1 MESIFLFIIEIIGTI
16 AFAISGIRLAAYH
29 RFDWFGAYTVGLVT
43 AIGGGTLRDLLL
55 NIDVFW
61 MQTWIYLGVTGVSLA
76 VVILFRKLLVS
87 NNRMLFIFDTLG
99 LALFVVIGIQK
110 TLAEGYPMWVAIV
123 MGGIT
128 GSFGGVLRD
137 ILINQEPLFFRKD
150 IYATAC
156 LAGGLAYW
164 AVIGCG
170 GSEITQQLVCAI
182 TVITLRMCALRWNW
196 SLPVLSYDLPE
207 THGKHTAKTPPA
219 TDSNSETSNTLD
231 HRRGSV
237 APPSDNHTDTVN
249 K

>member
-1 MESIFLFIIEIIGTI
+1 MDNIFLFIIEVIGTF
-16 AFAISGIRLAAYH
+16 AFAISGIRLAAFH

-55 NIDVFW
+55 GIDVFW
-61 MQTWIYLGVTGVSLA
+61 MQTWIYLGVTAASLA

-87 NNRMLFIFDTLG
+87 SNRMLFIFDTLG

-110 TLAEGYPMWVAIV
+110 SLAEDYPMWVAIV

-156 LAGGLAYW
+156 LAGGMAYW
-164 AVIGCG
+164 AVGAVG
-170 GSEITQQLVCAI
+170 GSDFAAQSLCALTI
-182 TVITLRMCALRWNW
+182 IILRMCALRWNW
-196 SLPVLSYDLPE
+196 SLPILSYESDTTQQTAQQQGPWQSNMLQLPP
-207 THGKHTAKTPPA
+207 KK
-219 TDSNSETSNTLD
+219 
-231 HRRGSV
+231 RR
-237 APPSDNHTDTVN
+237 H
-249 K
+249 KKKKR